1 MASLP
6 FRHFIDGSL
15 AFVFP
20 ILTWQTLRSAFSE
33 NAHHSGLF
41 TRAASGGLR
50 PGPATRSRG
59 AHPHLLCSK
68 AFLDDHLDLLSCRR
82 GTQSRG
88 EVTPRSKPQDATV
101 ESPSGSPRI
110 RSICAG
116 SSSTTSPTPTGGA
129 ATSPWRWTA
138 PNRGLCSRR
147 RSARSLRSDAR
158 KRISRTCS
166 ACGRAG

>member
-88 EVTPRSKPQDATV
+88 EV
-101 ESPSGSPRI
+101 GI
-110 RSICAG
+110 
-116 SSSTTSPTPTGGA
+116 TGGLPHTLA
-129 ATSPWRWTA
+129 GALAEAGDTPLFEEFSSW
-138 PNRGLCSRR
+138 
-147 RSARSLRSDAR
+147 SLTDPPS
-158 KRISRTCS
+158 S
-166 ACGRAG
+166 